1 MQGGDGGEDGSG
13 QGGDSRQ
20 AGGQEAGEGGPGG
33 EGAGGQEAGEG
44 GPGGEAGGGR
54 GGDSRQAGGS
64 EAGDGGFGGDSA
76 GAGGEQGD
84 WPGGGSGGTGATG
97 RVSQAES
104 VFNESLEDFD
114 EIMGAEQEAIARG
127 GVGSAADEG
136 FGGSGTPGGDGSVL
150 GGGADGGGNATTGG
164 SAGGGGGNDPASQR
178 RPVLARAELPEE
190 APPPVEGCEDTD
202 KVARQLCEAAT
213 KEEDPLLRAALWDEY
228 NEYKKIVAL
237 Q

>member
-1 MQGGDGGEDGSG
+1 MQGGDGSEEGGG

-20 AGGQEAGEGGPGG
+20 AGGQESGEGGPGG
-33 EGAGGQEAGEG
+33 EEGGGQ
-44 GPGGEAGGGR
+44 
-54 GGDSRQAGGS
+54 GGDSRQAGGQES
-64 EAGDGGFGGDSA
+64 GDGGLGGDSD

-84 WPGGGSGGTGATG
+84 WPGGGAGGTGAAG
-97 RVSQAES
+97 RVSEAEGI
-104 VFNESLEDFD
+104 FNESLEDFD

-136 FGGSGTPGGDGSVL
+136 FGGAGSPGGDGSIP
-150 GGGADGGGNATTGG
+150 GGGADGGDDVLTGG

-178 RPVLARAELPEE
+178 PVLARAQLPEE
-190 APPPVEGCEDTD
+190 APPPVEGCADTD

-228 NEYKKIVAL
+228 NEYKKIIAL

>member
-1 MQGGDGGEDGSG
+1 MQGGDGGEEGGG

-33 EGAGGQEAGEG
+33 EGGAGDEEGGGQ
-44 GPGGEAGGGR
+44 
-54 GGDSRQAGGS
+54 GGDSRQAGGQES
-64 EAGDGGFGGDSA
+64 GDGGLGGDSE

-84 WPGGGSGGTGATG
+84 WPGGGAGGTGAAG
-97 RVSQAES
+97 RVSQAEGI
-104 VFNESLEDFD
+104 FNESLEDFD

-136 FGGSGTPGGDGSVL
+136 FGGAGTPGGDGSIL

-164 SAGGGGGNDPASQR
+164 SAGGGGGNDPASQ

-228 NEYKKIVAL
+228 NEYKKIIAL

>member
-1 MQGGDGGEDGSG
+1 MQGGDGGEEGGG

-20 AGGQEAGEGGPGG
+20 AGGQEAGDGGPGG
-33 EGAGGQEAGEG
+33 EGGAGDEEGGGQ
-44 GPGGEAGGGR
+44 
-54 GGDSRQAGGS
+54 GGDSRQAGGQES
-64 EAGDGGFGGDSA
+64 GDGGLGGDSE

-84 WPGGGSGGTGATG
+84 WPGSGDGGTGAAG
-97 RVSQAES
+97 RVSQAEGI
-104 VFNESLEDFD
+104 FNESLEDFD

-136 FGGSGTPGGDGSVL
+136 FGGAGAPGGDGSIP

-164 SAGGGGGNDPASQR
+164 SAGGGVGNDPASQ

-228 NEYKKIVAL
+228 NEYKKIIAL